1 MTPAECVQHGS
12 NYLKWDEKKKSATYQ
27 LIVGRWNTRWR
38 HLEAKIELVSHVAA
52 YMQRYYRKQER
63 NKKQLTGK
71 IPALIAFN
79 LGFMASYLESEA
91 TCTSKPVKGNIFI
104 RLKAALINY
113 VKDNCVMGKGSL
125 PQTHKESSPDSA
137 APFQLYGAF

>member
-1 MTPAECVQHGS
+1 
-12 NYLKWDEKKKSATYQ
+12 
-27 LIVGRWNTRWR
+27 
-38 HLEAKIELVSHVAA
+38 
-52 YMQRYYRKQER
+52 MQRYYRKQER

-137 APFQLYGAF
+137 AAFQLYGAF